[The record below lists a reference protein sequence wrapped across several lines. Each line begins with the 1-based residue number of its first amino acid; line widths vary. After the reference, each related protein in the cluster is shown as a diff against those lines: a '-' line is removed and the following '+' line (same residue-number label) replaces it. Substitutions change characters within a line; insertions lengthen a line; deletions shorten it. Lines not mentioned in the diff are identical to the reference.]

1 MSLFLLTLYQKSNH
15 PKTRLY
21 NFRTYR
27 TLVQSYF
34 DTTKMTQAKEGS
46 AVTVSTDS
54 ITIDSSEQLIPI
66 ESVQKIL
73 NRSRASVYRY
83 ANTDPS
89 DLNPAFDSKCLNAEI
104 RNDKDA
110 PLMFHPNEVARFA
123 QDVLGIKQVTIEV
136 AQPAETETHRLLNA
150 VLQELKAVRILLEAQ
165 NQTKD

>member
-1 MSLFLLTLYQKSNH
+1 MTSMTHISEKSAI
-15 PKTRLY
+15 
-21 NFRTYR
+21 
-27 TLVQSYF
+27 S
-34 DTTKMTQAKEGS
+34 
-46 AVTVSTDS
+46 VSTDS
-54 ITIDSSEQLIPI
+54 ITIDSAEQLIPI

-83 ANTDPS
+83 ANTDPTN
-89 DLNPAFDSKCLNAEI
+89 LNPPFDPKCLNAEI

-150 VLQELKAVRILLEAQ
+150 VLQELKAVRVLLEENDQ
-165 NQTKD
+165 PKD

>member
-1 MSLFLLTLYQKSNH
+1 M
-15 PKTRLY
+15 
-21 NFRTYR
+21 
-27 TLVQSYF
+27 
-34 DTTKMTQAKEGS
+34 TKDKEGA

-54 ITIDSSEQLIPI
+54 ITIDSAEQLIPI

-83 ANTDPS
+83 ANTDPN
-89 DLNPAFDSKCLNAEI
+89 DLNPPFNAKCLNAEI

-150 VLQELKAVRILLEAQ
+150 ILQELKAVRSLLEA
-165 NQTKD
+165 KDQPAD

>member
-1 MSLFLLTLYQKSNH
+1 MVSL
-15 PKTRLY
+15 
-21 NFRTYR
+21 
-27 TLVQSYF
+27 
-34 DTTKMTQAKEGS
+34 
-46 AVTVSTDS
+46 STDPATS
-54 ITIDSSEQLIPI
+54 VSANNIAIDSPGQLIPI

-89 DLNPAFDSKCLNAEI
+89 DLNPPFNPKCLNAEI

-136 AQPAETETHRLLNA
+136 AQPAETETHRLLKA
-150 VLQELKAVRILLEAQ
+150 VLQELQAVRSLLETQ
-165 NQTKD
+165 KVDSSVINRD